1 MSYNI
6 IKEEINMHEHHCHH
20 GEGHCHEGHCG
31 NSEHQCGSH
40 KHEGCGRGGRR
51 ENAGRKCE
59 NLRIPFNRRLS
70 EDSINILKEY
80 AAKHEIT
87 ETEAL
92 ETAICKLKEE

>member
-1 MSYNI
+1 
-6 IKEEINMHEHHCHH
+6 MHEHHCHH

-59 NLRIPFNRRLS
+59 NPRIPFNRRLS
-70 EDSINILKEY
+70 EDAINTLKEY

-92 ETAICKLKEE
+92 ETAISKLKEE